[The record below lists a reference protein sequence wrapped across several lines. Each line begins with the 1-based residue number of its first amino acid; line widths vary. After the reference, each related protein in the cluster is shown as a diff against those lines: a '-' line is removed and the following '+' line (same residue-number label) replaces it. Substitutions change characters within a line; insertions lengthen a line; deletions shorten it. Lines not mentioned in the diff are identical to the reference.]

1 MKLTA
6 SPFDPQTGELLPVYQ
21 DAYLRGDLSK
31 ASARAVEEYLRRDAD
46 EAHGTLTRWQEL
58 QAAQEAGATPTWVQ
72 KQIQYICA
80 EPVRFRRRATTL
92 AASAV
97 LVGTMVF
104 AGTSLPTERT
114 PTANLPTDVATTEV
128 LDAGAMASAE
138 MTSSVAAM
146 RMITVRGQI
155 KGENGQPLVGA
166 TVMQPGSLRGVST
179 NAQGEYVLTVP
190 AGTTSLKYGY
200 GGYNDEEVAV
210 KGSRTAD
217 VTLLPR
223 EQKKKRWLLF

>member
-31 ASARAVEEYLRRDAD
+31 ASARAVEEYLRRDSD
-46 EAHGTLTRWQEL
+46 QAHGTLTRWQQL
-58 QAAQEAGATPTWVQ
+58 QAAEEAGSAPTWVQ
-72 KQIQYICA
+72 KQIQYIRA

-92 AASAV
+92 VASAV

-114 PTANLPTDVATTEV
+114 PTNNLPTDVATAEV
-128 LDAGAMASAE
+128 LEAGAASAE
-138 MTSSVAAM
+138 MSSSAASM
-146 RMITVRGQI
+146 RMITVRGHI

-179 NAQGEYVLTVP
+179 NAEGEYVLTVP

-200 GGYNDEEVAV
+200 GGYHDEEVAV
-210 KGSRTAD
+210 KGSRTAN

-223 EQKKKRWLLF
+223 EQKKRWLFF

>member
-6 SPFDPQTGELLPVYQ
+6 SPFDPQTGDLLPVYQ

-46 EAHGTLTRWQEL
+46 QAHGTLTRWQQL
-58 QAAQEAGATPTWVQ
+58 QAAQEAGSAPTWVQ
-72 KQIQYICA
+72 KQIQYIRA

-92 AASAV
+92 VASAV

-114 PTANLPTDVATTEV
+114 PTENLPTDVATTEV
-128 LDAGAMASAE
+128 LEAGAASAE
-138 MTSSVAAM
+138 MSSAAAM
-146 RMITVRGQI
+146 RMITVRGII

-166 TVMQPGSLRGVST
+166 TVIQPGTLRGVST
-179 NAQGEYVLTVP
+179 NAEGEYVLTVP

-200 GGYNDEEVAV
+200 GGYQDEEVAV
-210 KGSRTAD
+210 KGSRTAN

-223 EQKKKRWLLF
+223 EQKKRWLFF

>member
-46 EAHGTLTRWQEL
+46 QAHGTLTRWQQL
-58 QAAQEAGATPTWVQ
+58 QAAEEAGSAPTWVQ
-72 KQIQYICA
+72 KQIQYIRA

-92 AASAV
+92 VASAV
-97 LVGTMVF
+97 LVGTVVF

-114 PTANLPTDVATTEV
+114 PTDNLPTDVATAEV
-128 LDAGAMASAE
+128 LEAGTSAE
-138 MTSSVAAM
+138 MASSAASM
-146 RMITVRGQI
+146 RMITVRGII

-166 TVMQPGSLRGVST
+166 TVIQPGSLRGVST
-179 NAQGEYVLTVP
+179 NAEGEYVLTVP

-200 GGYNDEEVAV
+200 GGYQDEEVAV

-223 EQKKKRWLLF
+223 PQKKRWLIF